1 MSKEKGGE
9 KRFRSSLYIIDTK
22 TRSIKLKNKQ
32 CPRCGST
39 MGYYEP
45 GGARWYCG
53 KCHYTEFIKK

>member
-9 KRFRSSLYIIDTK
+9 KKFRSSLYVIDT
-22 TRSIKLKNKQ
+22 RSGTIKPKNRQ

-39 MGYYEP
+39 MGYHTA

-53 KCHYTEFIKK
+53 KCHYTEFLRK